1 MDQRIDRSRYGREEN
16 MTRVIQD
23 AFDRCAASGGGRVI
37 LAPGMYVCGTLR
49 LQDRVVLWLE
59 RGAVILGSDNIE
71 DYPENE
77 SCFTDAVGHVRGR
90 ALLYGYQKEGIG
102 IGGPGMVDGRGY
114 RFPEESPAHLIRPF
128 LVRLVEC
135 RNVKILET
143 SFVQAAAWCLHL
155 QDCRDVQIQRAV
167 IRSRCNGNNDGIDLD
182 GCQNVTVEGCVIDSG
197 DDAICLKSTSGNP
210 CTSIRVADCTVT
222 SRWAGF
228 KIGTESVGDF
238 ADITVEKCR
247 FFDVEGCAVKI
258 VPVDGGNVENV
269 TVRNVEMIAC
279 TGPVFISNGERLRRY
294 LDQKREQPGRIRGI
308 LLERIHADV
317 RKAKGGIYQ
326 GKPWGNADGGVVIS
340 GLPGNPVESVTIRQ
354 CRFSMPGGS
363 KERRTTP
370 VPEMGSQYPEFHLF
384 DPLPAW
390 ALYRRYTKDF
400 KIEDTEFTARE
411 RDVRPAAVK
420 EEEDSHE
427 V

>member
-1 MDQRIDRSRYGREEN
+1 
-16 MTRVIQD
+16 
-23 AFDRCAASGGGRVI
+23 
-37 LAPGMYVCGTLR
+37 
-49 LQDRVVLWLE
+49 
-59 RGAVILGSDNIE
+59 
-71 DYPENE
+71 
-77 SCFTDAVGHVRGR
+77 
-90 ALLYGYQKEGIG
+90 
-102 IGGPGMVDGRGY
+102 MVDGRGY
-114 RFPEESPAHLIRPF
+114 RFPEGSPAHLIRPF

-197 DDAICLKSTSGNP
+197 DDAILPEIHIRKS

-238 ADITVEKCR
+238 ADITVEK
-247 FFDVEGCAVKI
+247 
-258 VPVDGGNVENV
+258 VPLFRCGGLRGED
-269 TVRNVEMIAC
+269 RAGGWRKCGKCHCPQCGDAC
-279 TGPVFISNGERLRRY
+279 LYRSGIYQQRRAAAPV
-294 LDQKREQPGRIRGI
+294 PGSEAGAAGADRGI
-308 LLERIHADV
+308 LLERIRADV
-317 RKAKGGIYQ
+317 RKAKGGTYQ

-363 KERRTTP
+363 KERRNTP

-384 DPLPAW
+384 DPLPALGAVS
-390 ALYRRYTKDF
+390 ALYKRFQD
-400 KIEDTEFTARE
+400 
-411 RDVRPAAVK
+411 
-420 EEEDSHE
+420 
-427 V
+427 